1 MIEHAFGRLKLV
13 RSLGTA
19 LAVLVLA
26 LLGHAAA
33 LNAQGLSNLD
43 RGDEPLEINADDGI
57 EWRRDEQTYIA
68 RGNARAARGELE
80 VFADIMIAS
89 YRETPETSTDIYRI
103 DVQGNVRIVSPSEVV
118 YGENGVYD
126 VENGILVL
134 TGDNLRLTSGNDV
147 LTARDSLEYW
157 ERKQLAVA
165 RGDAVAIRED
175 KRVRGDVLTAHF
187 TQNNDEKLELV
198 RVDAFGN
205 VQIASETEFA
215 RGDQGQYF
223 VQEERA
229 TLTGNVKITQG
240 ENQANGSAA
249 EVNLATGVSKILAGD
264 DGRVNMRIEPNS
276 VKKDEDDKNEGGS

>member
-1 MIEHAFGRLKLV
+1 MIDRAFAG
-13 RSLGTA
+13 
-19 LAVLVLA
+19 
-26 LLGHAAA
+26 AAA
-33 LNAQGLSNLD
+33 LRALALTALSLFCLTSVVHAQGLSNLD

-89 YRETPETSTDIYRI
+89 YRESEKSATDIYRI
-103 DVQGNVRIVSPSEVV
+103 DVQGNVRIVSPNEVV

-126 VENGILVL
+126 VENGIMVL

-157 ERKQLAVA
+157 ERKQIAVA

-187 TQNNDEKLELV
+187 TQEPGENLELT

-205 VQIASETEFA
+205 VQVATETEFA
-215 RGDQGQYF
+215 RGDNGQYF
-223 VQEERA
+223 VKEELA

-240 ENQANGSAA
+240 ENQMNGDAA
-249 EVNLATGVSKILAGD
+249 EVNLATGVSKIT
-264 DGRVNMRIEPNS
+264 GRVTSVINPDS
-276 VKKDEDDKNEGGS
+276 VKDRDEDKKEGGS

>member
-1 MIEHAFGRLKLV
+1 MTDHAFGAIAPLRV
-13 RSLGTA
+13 LGLA
-19 LAVLVLA
+19 LAAFTFVFSSLPSETR
-26 LLGHAAA
+26 
-33 LNAQGLSNLD
+33 AQGLSNLD

-80 VFADIMIAS
+80 VFADVMIAS
-89 YRETPETSTDIYRI
+89 YRESEKSATDIYRI
-103 DVQGNVRIVSPSEVV
+103 DVQGNVRIVSPNEVV

-165 RGDAVAIRED
+165 RGNAVALRED
-175 KRVRGDVLTAHF
+175 KRIRGDVLTAHF
-187 TQNNDEKLELV
+187 TQEAGENLELT

-205 VQIASETEFA
+205 VQVATKTEFA
-215 RGDQGQYF
+215 RGDNGQYF
-223 VQEERA
+223 VKEEVA

-240 ENQANGSAA
+240 ENQMNGSAA
-249 EVNLATGVSKILAGD
+249 EVNLATGVSRLTAGA
-264 DGRVNMRIEPNS
+264 DGPVNIRIVPDS
-276 VKKDEDDKNEGGS
+276 VKDRDEEKSEGGS